1 MTDIKNVLSKLSR
14 EAGKTCG
21 AHYEIYQEKYSES
34 VLKYIE
40 TLPELEKL
48 TFIMEA
54 KKIDCDLILDNGSYG
69 ETLKSTKYN

>member
-21 AHYEIYQEKYSES
+21 AHYEIYQAKYSES

-40 TLPELEKL
+40 TLPE
-48 TFIMEA
+48 
-54 KKIDCDLILDNGSYG
+54 
-69 ETLKSTKYN
+69 TLKSTKYN